1 MLISVTLTK
10 MAFERPVWVV
20 RTWLSRAGIA
30 RYVSMRPVLPISIVL
45 GILLAAAP
53 GCQEYQHS
61 QYAGLEE
68 IQKETTFAIVIPT
81 YLPEGI
87 DHFSIIKAGLPLTAN
102 HSGVTMAFA
111 RPGETIVEI
120 VSITETDQPW
130 GNLENVGQ
138 PYTFRT
144 VKETRVA
151 TLEGNFFVVPSSRG
165 PQKAPGVI
173 AEWDHRGVHFAM
185 TTVGVFWP
193 EVEKIVGSMIESP

>member
-1 MLISVTLTK
+1 
-10 MAFERPVWVV
+10 MALERSAWAVH
-20 RTWLSRAGIA
+20 TWLSRARIV
-30 RYVSMRPVLPISIVL
+30 RYVSKRPVLPILIVM

-68 IQKETTFAIVIPT
+68 IQKETTFAIVLPS

-111 RPGETIVEI
+111 GPGGEI

-151 TLEGNFFVVPSSRG
+151 TLEGNFFFVPSARG
-165 PQKAPGVI
+165 PQAAPGVI
-173 AEWDHRGVHFAM
+173 AEWDHRGLHFAM
-185 TTVGVFWP
+185 TTLAVFWP
-193 EVEKIVGSMIESP
+193 EVEKIVGSMIDNP